1 MSAISKAVTAV
12 ALVATLAAGTALAG
26 PMSCLP
32 MQMMMSGPS
41 GCGSQATPQGNAQ
54 ACPVP
59 AEKPAQEAAC
69 AGNGQDMGGT
79 MASMASG
86 GMNIATTV
94 IDAIFGTPAR

>member
-1 MSAISKAVTAV
+1 MSAISKSATAFV
-12 ALVATLAAGTALAG
+12 LVAALSAGTALAG

-32 MQMMMSGPS
+32 MQMMMPGSS
-41 GCGSQATPQGNAQ
+41 GCASQAAPQGQ

-59 AEKPAQEAAC
+59 NENQAQESC

-86 GMNIATTV
+86 GMNIAMTV
-94 IDAIFGTPAR
+94 IGAIFGTPAR